1 MANEF
6 DGIYEK
12 LKRAHENI
20 INLKSEIDT
29 FLKGEYSVLVNPDN
43 ELMLKATEYHRQRKI
58 PLRFSVLSG
67 EIVHHLRSSLD
78 HIVWFVSDPAYRT
91 KHRTNIG
98 FPILKTRPVKPESIA
113 GYEGKIKGISSKLIQ
128 DYDWRSSAVS
138 CPHPGADLPLG
149 YSGYEHCR

>member
-29 FLKGEYSVLVNPDN
+29 FLKEGEYSVLVNPDN

-58 PLRFSVLSG
+58 PLRFQRPLWRNCPSPS
-67 EIVHHLRSSLD
+67 I
-78 HIVWFVSDPAYRT
+78 
-91 KHRTNIG
+91 
-98 FPILKTRPVKPESIA
+98 FP
-113 GYEGKIKGISSKLIQ
+113 
-128 DYDWRSSAVS
+128 
-138 CPHPGADLPLG
+138 
-149 YSGYEHCR
+149 